1 MFFILS
7 KIFALT
13 ASPVTYL
20 IVLVCLAAL
29 CKRRRIKQVSYFL
42 AVFILLFCSNKWVYN
57 EVVKAS
63 AMPYIGKID
72 TVKTYKYGIV
82 LGGFS
87 SYDPGLH
94 RVDFNENADRLTEA
108 VRLYHKRI
116 IKKIIIAADGS
127 IADIPGQQNDPEVLL
142 SMMEEWGVKRSDIIL
157 ERKAR
162 NTRQNAVFTLRL
174 IGDSLLCSPSL
185 LITSAMHM
193 ERSLRCFEKVGIH
206 SVPYVTDVSID
217 PQYLFTDIF
226 PDFSLFSKWQGIFH
240 EWIGSFVYGLRGW

>member
-20 IVLVCLAAL
+20 IVLVCVAAL
-29 CKRRRIKQVSYFL
+29 SKRRRVKQVSYIL
-42 AVFILLFCSNKWVYN
+42 AVFILLFCSNKWTYN
-57 EVVKAS
+57 KVVKAC
-63 AMPYIGKID
+63 AMPYINQID
-72 TVKTYKYGIV
+72 TVKVYKYGIV

-87 SYDPGLH
+87 GYDQRLQ
-94 RVDFNENADRLTEA
+94 RVDFGENADRLTEA
-108 VRLYHKRI
+108 VRLYHKKT
-116 IKKIIIAADGS
+116 IKKIIITGDGS
-127 IADIPGQQNDPEVLL
+127 TSDIPGQQNNPEVLL

-185 LITSAMHM
+185 LITSVTHM
-193 ERSLRCFEKVGIH
+193 KRSLKCFEKVGIR

-217 PQYLFTDIF
+217 PPYLWTDIF
-226 PDFSLFSKWQGIFH
+226 PDFSLFSEWQKIIH
-240 EWIGSFVYGLRGW
+240 EWIGSFVYGLKGW